1 MRHILVAA
9 TMLGMSVLLT
19 FAMAA
24 VIEHRALNTV
34 ATPSQAATR

>member
-9 TMLGMSVLLT
+9 AMMGMSLFLT

-24 VIEHRALNTV
+24 VIEQRALNTV
-34 ATPSQAATR
+34 APF